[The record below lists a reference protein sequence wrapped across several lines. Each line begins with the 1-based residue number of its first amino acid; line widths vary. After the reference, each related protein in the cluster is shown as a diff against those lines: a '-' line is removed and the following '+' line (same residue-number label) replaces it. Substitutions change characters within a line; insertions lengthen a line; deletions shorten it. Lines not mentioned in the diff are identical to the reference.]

1 MVYVQL
7 GPQWFTTFAIVMEFV
22 FMLVTGLIAYRS
34 YKCYKFLKNKESL
47 VFALSF
53 GTFSLSYFVITLV
66 NLLNFLN
73 QFRKD
78 HVLSGLNAVCNSVST
93 IAPVG
98 YLTYYVYM
106 VLTLIGL
113 TLLIYL
119 TFEIKNRRLLLLLIM
134 VVLLSIVAAFNTIS
148 FFYII
153 TTLFYFFIVE
163 FYSRKK
169 KQMTFLGF
177 VFLLFGNML
186 LVFVNFTPLAF
197 FGGHVFMFI
206 GFLILA
212 NILRISCSTKNCKK

>member
-1 MVYVQL
+1 MVYVQF
-7 GPQWFTTFAIVMEFV
+7 GPQWFTTFAIIMEFV

-34 YKCYKFLKNKESL
+34 YKCYQFLKNKESL
-47 VFALSF
+47 VFAVSF
-53 GTFSLSYFVITLV
+53 GTFSLSYLTIFVV
-66 NLLNFLN
+66 NALNYLN
-73 QFRKD
+73 NHFNKD
-78 HVLSGLNAVCNSVST
+78 HLLAGLNTVCEQVST

-98 YLTYYVYM
+98 YLAFNIFM

-119 TFEIKNRRLLLLLIM
+119 TFEVKNKRLLVLLIM
-134 VVLLSIVAAFNTIS
+134 VVLLSIIAAFNTIS
-148 FFYII
+148 FFYVI

-177 VFLLFGNML
+177 VFLLLGNMS

-197 FGGHVFMFI
+197 FGGHVLMFI

-212 NILRISCSTKNCKK
+212 NILRISCTKKNCK